1 MSPVIDDRPN
11 EAETADATWSFAA
24 RSLLIVTGFAG
35 PAIFISV
42 QSASHGQNAW
52 LGPARAPDWLTAGN
66 VSFSFAPL
74 WLYSVGSLVAAVYSE
89 GASRHFLVRYGV
101 YSGTAL
107 ALHTVIAWISCLGG
121 ATTVTSVVV
130 SAGVAAMLFLWRV
143 VWPERKWIWRA
154 MPWWFWMLAAA
165 ALVAITSDEA
175 VIYWL
180 LLLPFV
186 SIPFLSLSAYWV
198 VSAAIYQRH
207 GGRGQFGVGQSLWLL
222 TWASA
227 YFAAWQAAARDR
239 M

>member
-1 MSPVIDDRPN
+1 MSPVIVDRPD
-11 EAETADATWSFAA
+11 EAETVDTTWSFATRA
-24 RSLLIVTGFAG
+24 LLIVTSFAG
-35 PAIFISV
+35 PAIFLSV
-42 QSASHGQNAW
+42 SAIHGRNAW
-52 LGPARAPDWLTAGN
+52 LGPARVADWLTAGN
-66 VSFSFAPL
+66 VSYSFVPL
-74 WLYSVGSLVAAVYSE
+74 WMYSAAALVAAVCSPD
-89 GASRHFLVRYGV
+89 GASRRFLVRFGV
-101 YSGTAL
+101 YSGMAL

-121 ATTVTSVVV
+121 GITVTSVVV
-130 SAGVAAMLFLWRV
+130 SAGVAAMLFLGRV

-165 ALVAITSDEA
+165 ALIAITSDEA

-186 SIPFLSLSAYWV
+186 SIPFLSLSAYWI
-198 VSAAIYQRH
+198 VSAAIYQHH

-227 YFAAWQAAARDR
+227 YFAAWQAAIRNR